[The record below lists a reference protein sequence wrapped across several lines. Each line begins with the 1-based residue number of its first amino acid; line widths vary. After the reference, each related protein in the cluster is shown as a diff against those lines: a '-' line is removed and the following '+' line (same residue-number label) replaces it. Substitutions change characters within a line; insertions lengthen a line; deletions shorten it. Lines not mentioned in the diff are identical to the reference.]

1 MSVYVVP
8 APAWTKKG
16 LKHLDSRLC
25 GSDEISP
32 TETCPESA
40 LERARMLLR
49 IGEGTNVAQRWSG
62 ELSFGG
68 GDKMWLSSSR
78 LTHRALICLPLS
90 SRLGVSHLK
99 ANPPRNPKSSPHTRG
114 GALCIS
120 ISS

>member
-49 IGEGTNVAQRWSG
+49 DGVGNSHSVEAIKCGFRPPVLPT
-62 ELSFGG
+62 EL
-68 GDKMWLSSSR
+68 
-78 LTHRALICLPLS
+78 
-90 SRLGVSHLK
+90 
-99 ANPPRNPKSSPHTRG
+99 
-114 GALCIS
+114 
-120 ISS
+120 